1 VTGPAS
7 LESKGFAP
15 YSEAD
20 TGHYPHTHR
29 ANITYIISKESFLK
43 EEGKRLLSVLNGETV
58 WPPPIWL
65 MRQAGRY
72 LPEYRELR
80 ARAGSFWTMCMNPEM
95 AAEVTLQP
103 IRRFE
108 FDAAI
113 IFSDILTVPY
123 ALGRSIRFTEGG
135 GPSLEPVSS
144 ASELDDNRDVWR
156 DKLEP
161 AYETLRLVR
170 QQLPREIALL
180 GFAGAPWTLATYMA
194 AGRGGD
200 EQRAA
205 KLWGYRDPES
215 FAALLEL
222 IGDCVAQ
229 HLIAQIDAGADA
241 VQIFDSWAGGLP
253 ERVFDAWVIAPT
265 KRIVEIVRAAKPDTK
280 IIGFP
285 RSTTLEGY
293 EKYAASTGVDS
304 VALDTAVPMGWAAQ
318 FLVPPVQ
325 GNLDPVALL
334 VGGDPLAR
342 QTNAIVR
349 AMRGRPFIFNLGHGV
364 LPETPPE
371 HVVTLVEQVRSA
383 R

>member
-1 VTGPAS
+1 M
-7 LESKGFAP
+7 
-15 YSEAD
+15 
-20 TGHYPHTHR
+20 
-29 ANITYIISKESFLK
+29 KED
-43 EEGKRLLSVLNGETV
+43 EKRLLSVLNGETV

-80 ARAGSFWTMCMNPEM
+80 ARAGSFWTMCINPEM

-103 IRRFE
+103 IRQFG

-123 ALGRSIRFTEGG
+123 ALGQTVRFTEGE

-144 ASELDDNRDVWR
+144 LSKLDGNRGVWCE
-156 DKLEP
+156 KLQP

-170 QQLPREIALL
+170 RQLPTKTALL

-200 EQRAA
+200 DQRAA

-215 FAALLEL
+215 FAALLDL

-229 HLIAQIDAGADA
+229 HLIAQIEAGADA
-241 VQIFDSWAGGLP
+241 VQLFDSWAGGLP
-253 ERVFDAWVIAPT
+253 DGVFDDWVIAPT
-265 KRIVEIVRAAKPDTK
+265 KRILGIVRAAKPVAK

-285 RSTTLEGY
+285 RVATLQGY
-293 EKYAASTGVDS
+293 LRYARETGVNAVSLDTS
-304 VALDTAVPMGWAAQ
+304 APLTWAVENIPRNVAL
-318 FLVPPVQ
+318 Q
-325 GNLDPVALL
+325 GNLDPIALIAGDIALTKHVDDILSVA
-334 VGGDPLAR
+334 R
-342 QTNAIVR
+342 R
-349 AMRGRPFIFNLGHGV
+349 RPFIFNLGHGV

-371 HVVTLVEQVRSA
+371 HVAALVEQVRSA